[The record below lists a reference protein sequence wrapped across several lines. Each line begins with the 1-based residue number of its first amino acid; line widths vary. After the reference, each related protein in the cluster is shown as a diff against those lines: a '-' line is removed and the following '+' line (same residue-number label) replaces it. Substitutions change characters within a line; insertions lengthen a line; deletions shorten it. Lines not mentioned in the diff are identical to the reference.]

1 MSVKIENLQRS
12 LKTICGDTTGAL
24 FSVEEVVEAAL
35 MQSYADRPKQL
46 AVNHTFKFN
55 NILRLKKKK
64 IEKKRGGGGA
74 WGVNEKQPGEKV
86 CKNQI
91 FSCCESARSMKSVRS
106 SIFHQLRI

>member
-46 AVNHTFKFN
+46 T
-55 NILRLKKKK
+55 ILL
-64 IEKKRGGGGA
+64 
-74 WGVNEKQPGEKV
+74 N
-86 CKNQI
+86 
-91 FSCCESARSMKSVRS
+91 
-106 SIFHQLRI
+106 SIIY